1 MSGEGSGEGGDGGGE
16 SSRMYILFGR
26 VDAHI
31 LTT

>member
-1 MSGEGSGEGGDGGGE
+1 MSGEGNGEGGGDGGE
-16 SSRMYILFGR
+16 RPRMCFLFGR